1 MFEKYFLMKSDDVLI
16 YAKNKLA
23 DFQNSDLECKEIGDG
38 NLNYVFRV
46 IDKVTKK
53 SVIIK
58 QGYEEARISAD
69 IKIST
74 DRNRIEAEILK
85 LQNSYAPGYV
95 PKVYEYDSIMS
106 CIIMEDLSDYE
117 IMRSALMRHKIF
129 PNFSEEISTFLV
141 RTLLLSSDLCMEH
154 KEKKNRV
161 QTYINPELCEI
172 TEQLVYTE
180 PYFNCRNRNNI
191 FSLNERFVQEQLYND
206 SNLHLEVTKLKFD
219 FMNNAQSL
227 IHGDL
232 HTGSIFISQ
241 KGTKVIDPEFGFYGP
256 MGYDIGN
263 IIANLIF
270 SWNNANAT
278 IEDSSKKEQYLKWI
292 ENEISK
298 IIDLFKLKFVT
309 LYDETCSEKLAKN
322 NEFMKFYLENIIS
335 DTAGVAGLELI
346 RRTVG
351 LANVKD
357 ITSITNVEKRKK
369 AERINILVGKKY
381 ILNRNG
387 IKDGQ
392 DFVQILKKIKNEVE

>member
-1 MFEKYFLMKSDDVLI
+1 MFEKYFLMKSDDVLL
-16 YAKNKLA
+16 YVKNKLK

-46 IDKVTKK
+46 IDKMTKK

-58 QGYEEARISAD
+58 QGYEEARISAE
-69 IKIST
+69 IRIST

-85 LQNSYAPGYV
+85 LQNFYAPGYV
-95 PKVYEYDSIMS
+95 PEVYEYDPIMS

-117 IMRSALMRHKIF
+117 IMRNALMKHEIF

-141 RTLLLSSDLCMEH
+141 RTLLLSSDLCLEH
-154 KEKKNRV
+154 KEKKDYV
-161 QTYINPELCEI
+161 HSYINPELCEI

-180 PYFNCRNRNNI
+180 PFFNCRNRNNV
-191 FSLNERFVQEQLYND
+191 FALNETFVKEELYD
-206 SNLHLEVTKLKFD
+206 DTALHLEVAKLKFD

-241 KGTKVIDPEFGFYGP
+241 RGTKIIDPEFGFYGP

-263 IIANLIF
+263 VVANLIF
-270 SWNNANAT
+270 SWNNANST
-278 IEDSSKKEQYLKWI
+278 ISDFKEKEIYLEWI

-298 IIDLFKLKFVT
+298 IIDLFKSKFII
-309 LYDETCSEKLAKN
+309 LYKEACSEKLAKN
-322 NEFMKFYLENIIS
+322 DEFMKFYLENIIS
-335 DTAGVAGLELI
+335 DTAGIAGLELI

-357 ITSITNVEKRKK
+357 ITSIIDEEKRKN
-369 AERINILVGKKY
+369 AERVNILVGKKY
-381 ILNRNG
+381 ILNRNELKNG
-387 IKDGQ
+387 NDFIK
-392 DFVQILKKIKNEVE
+392 ILKDIKNRIY

>member
-1 MFEKYFLMKSDDVLI
+1 MFEKYFLMKNTDVLL
-16 YAKNKLA
+16 YAKTKIE
-23 DFQNSDLECKEIGDG
+23 DFKNSELECNEIGDG

-46 IDKVTKK
+46 IDKKTKK
-53 SVIIK
+53 SIIIK

-74 DRNRIEAEILK
+74 DRNRIEAEILN
-85 LQNSYAPGYV
+85 LQNLYAPGYV

-106 CIIMEDLSDYE
+106 CIIMEDLLDYE
-117 IMRSALMRHKIF
+117 IMRSALMSHKIF

-141 RTLLLSSDLCMEH
+141 RTLLLSSDLCLEH
-154 KEKKNRV
+154 KEKKNYV

-180 PYFNCRNRNNI
+180 PYFNCKNRNNV
-191 FSLNERFVQEQLYND
+191 FSLNKKFVEEHLYD
-206 SNLHLEVTKLKFD
+206 DENLHLEVAKLKFD
-219 FMNNAQSL
+219 FMNNSQSL

-232 HTGSIFISQ
+232 HTGSIFISE

-270 SWNNANAT
+270 SWNNGNST
-278 IEDSSKKEQYLKWI
+278 INDSEKKEIYLEWV
-292 ENEISK
+292 EHEISK
-298 IIDLFKLKFVT
+298 IIDLFKEKFME
-309 LYDETCSEKLAKN
+309 LYKEKCSEKLAKN
-322 NEFMKFYLENIIS
+322 NKFMEFYLRNIIS

-357 ITSITNVEKRKK
+357 ITSIIDEEKRKN

-381 ILNRNG
+381 ILNRNE
-387 IKDGQ
+387 IKDGN
-392 DFVQILKKIKNEVE
+392 DFLQILKEIKSEIE

>member
-117 IMRSALMRHKIF
+117 IMRSALMRHEIF

-278 IEDSSKKEQYLKWI
+278 IEDSNKKEQYLKWI

-322 NEFMKFYLENIIS
+322 NKFMKFYLENIIS

-381 ILNRNG
+381 ILNRNK

-392 DFVQILKKIKNEVE
+392 DFVQILKEIKNEVE